1 VRPLYTGK
9 DTSVKAYVR
18 FFVEAEIAIRQMVP
32 EDWESVRSIYL
43 EGLATGDATFETE
56 APSWEKWDESHLSV
70 LRLVAVSSTLGGV
83 VGWAA
88 LSRVSSRAA
97 YGGVAE
103 VSVYVADNFRG
114 KGIGKALLKQLV
126 AQSEQQG
133 LWTLQASVF
142 PENIASLALHK
153 ICGFREVGTRQRIG
167 VIHGTW
173 RDTMLL
179 ERRSQIVGNE

>member
-1 VRPLYTGK
+1 MA
-9 DTSVKAYVR
+9 S
-18 FFVEAEIAIRQMVP
+18 EIAIRQMAR

-56 APSWEKWDESHLSV
+56 APSWEKWDEGHLSV
-70 LRLVAVSSTLGGV
+70 PRLVAVSSSDGVV

-88 LSRVSSRAA
+88 LTRISSRAV

-103 VSVYVADNFRG
+103 VSVYVTNKSRG
-114 KGIGKALLKQLV
+114 NGIGKALLKQLI
-126 AQSEQQG
+126 AQSEQKG

-153 ICGFREVGTRQRIG
+153 MLGFREVGIRQRIG
-167 VIHGTW
+167 KLHGTW
-173 RDTMLL
+173 RDTVLL
-179 ERRSQIVGNE
+179 ERRSEAVGNE